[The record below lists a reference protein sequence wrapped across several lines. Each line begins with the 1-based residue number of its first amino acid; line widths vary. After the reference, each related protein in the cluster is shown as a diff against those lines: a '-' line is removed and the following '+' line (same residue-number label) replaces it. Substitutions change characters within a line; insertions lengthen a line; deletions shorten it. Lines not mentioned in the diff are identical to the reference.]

1 MKIKK
6 SSFECMRGGYRIR
19 GKQYMPQGV
28 SGHLPAAVV
37 SHGFMMNHQ
46 SVEGYAKKLAEWGFV
61 SFCFDFCGGCLNGR
75 SDGKTTEMSV
85 LAEKEDLLA
94 VISYVESLP
103 YADTSSLLLMGCS
116 QGGFVSA
123 LAAAGL
129 QGKVG
134 GLVLFY
140 PALSI
145 PDDARAGHMILAKFD
160 PQNVPETV
168 KCGPMKLGRV
178 YPESVMGMDAFAEI
192 SPYAGPVLLVHGT
205 ADSIVDVSYSKRA
218 YEAYAGAHPQ
228 TPPEKRLV
236 LIEGGGHGFSG
247 AHDRQATAAL
257 ERFLCDVNLMPVL

>member
-85 LAEKEDLLA
+85 LTEKEDLLA

-116 QGGFVSA
+116 QGG
-123 LAAAGL
+123 LCQRPGGGGPAG
-129 QGKVG
+129 
-134 GLVLFY
+134 
-140 PALSI
+140 
-145 PDDARAGHMILAKFD
+145 
-160 PQNVPETV
+160 
-168 KCGPMKLGRV
+168 
-178 YPESVMGMDAFAEI
+178 
-192 SPYAGPVLLVHGT
+192 
-205 ADSIVDVSYSKRA
+205 
-218 YEAYAGAHPQ
+218 
-228 TPPEKRLV
+228 
-236 LIEGGGHGFSG
+236 EGGGTGPLLPRALHPGRRAGG
-247 AHDRQATAAL
+247 AHDPREVRPA
-257 ERFLCDVNLMPVL
+257 ERA